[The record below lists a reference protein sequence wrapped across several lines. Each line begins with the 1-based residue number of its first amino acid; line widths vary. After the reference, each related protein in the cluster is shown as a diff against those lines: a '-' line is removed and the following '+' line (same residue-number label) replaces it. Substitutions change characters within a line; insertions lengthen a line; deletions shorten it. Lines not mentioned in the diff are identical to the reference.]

1 MARGVPPAPPPR
13 GRVRGSEVEEWLAWT
28 RDADV
33 RTRMRAVR
41 ALCPCHVRA
50 DHERVWARLLEMVAD
65 PEPRVR
71 SQVFHTLIDGSPRER
86 EAEVVA
92 AIESLRDD
100 TDAGLRR
107 RARQFLAQ
115 YRRTGRVNVG

>member
-1 MARGVPPAPPPR
+1 
-13 GRVRGSEVEEWLAWT
+13 VRGPEVEEWLAWT
-28 RDADV
+28 RSPAV
-33 RTRMRAVR
+33 RARMRAVR

-50 DHERVWARLLEMVAD
+50 DHDRVWARLIEMAQD

-86 EAEVVA
+86 EVEVVA
-92 AIESLRDD
+92 TIESLRDD
-100 TDAGLRR
+100 ADPGLRR